1 MRIRNLAV
9 VLMVSSALAA
19 CDRLKQQEPEEAA
32 APPAAQAAPTLAE
45 MRAGAVA
52 PEHIVWSQQHM
63 SELFPSRT
71 ISRGGHAEPIGQY
84 KRDLSQVRVPIG
96 DTTISFD
103 EYLDRSSTQ
112 GIVILHKGTVIYER
126 YFGEA
131 HEGTRFTTWSV
142 AKSIN
147 STLIGMAIKD
157 GYIKSVNDRL
167 TDYIPELVGTAYEK
181 VTIAQTLQMSS
192 GVAFNE
198 DYDNPENSDIWAYMG
213 ATLIGN
219 AQPANQLAA
228 SYPGGAEPGT
238 VFNYN
243 TAEAQVLGWLVKAAT
258 GQSPSHYLEAKL
270 WKPLAMNHDATWLLD
285 SWGEDAMEMTGCC
298 LNAALRDWARF
309 GEFILEGGQVDGKS
323 LLPEGWIQAAT
334 TPSADHLKSLT
345 EGQVNRSYQYQWWS
359 YDGGRF
365 AAEGVFGQHIFIDP
379 AHDLVIAKASTW
391 PTAWDTHVR
400 DESVLAFTAVAEAL
414 QQ

>member
-1 MRIRNLAV
+1 MKLKSLIAML
-9 VLMVSSALAA
+9 LMGGALVA
-19 CDRLKQQEPEEAA
+19 CDRFKQETPEETSVSSG
-32 APPAAQAAPTLAE
+32 PQAAPTLAE

-52 PEHIVWSQQHM
+52 PENIVWSQQHM

-71 ISRGGHAEPIGQY
+71 ISRGGHRYPFPEYA
-84 KRDLSQVRVPIG
+84 RDFSEVRVPLG
-96 DTTISFD
+96 DTTISF
-103 EYLDRSSTQ
+103 EKYLALSHTQ
-112 GIVILHKGTVIYER
+112 GIVVVHKGTIVFER
-126 YFGEA
+126 YFGDA

-157 GYIKSVNDRL
+157 GFIKSVNDPL
-167 TDYIPELVGTAYEK
+167 TDYIPELAGTAYDG

-219 AQPANQLAA
+219 AEPANTLAA
-228 SYPGGAEPGT
+228 SYPRGAEPGT

-243 TAEAQVLGWLVKAAT
+243 TAEAQILGWLVESAT
-258 GQSPSHYLEAKL
+258 GMAPSKYLEVKL
-270 WKPLAMNHDATWLLD
+270 WKPLAMDHDATWLLD
-285 SWGEDAMEMTGCC
+285 GWGKDAKEMTGCC

-309 GEFILEGGQVDGKS
+309 GEFIREGGQIGGKA

-334 TPSADHLKSLT
+334 TPSAEHL
-345 EGQVNRSYQYQWWS
+345 RSVTDTALERGYQYQWWA
-359 YDGGRF
+359 YDGGLF

-379 AHDLVIAKASTW
+379 AHELVIAKASTW
-391 PTAWDTHVR
+391 PAAWDTRVR
-400 DESVLAFTAVAEAL
+400 DESVAAFTAIGQAL
-414 QQ
+414 D